1 MSQINLLPWREER
14 KKCRNQVFYGVL
26 CACMGVTSLGVLLV
40 HGVLLH
46 WQRTEQANIFYL
58 QSEIKKI
65 DHIIQEVSGLQ
76 AEKEELVKR
85 MQVINVLQS
94 QRFSLVRL
102 LDTMARITPEGLLLT
117 ELSRKINHI
126 QIQGVAD
133 TNASISTLLR
143 NLEQIECFV
152 QVKLSEISYHK
163 KQMGLIF
170 KIELEQDEAQDAG

>member
-1 MSQINLLPWREER
+1 MSQINLLPWRLEH
-14 KKCRNQVFYGVL
+14 KKCRNRVFYGML
-26 CACMGVTSLGVLLV
+26 CVCMGVTSFGVLLV

-46 WQRTEQANIFYL
+46 CQRTEQTNILYL

-65 DHIIQEVSGLQ
+65 DPVIQEISGL
-76 AEKEELVKR
+76 EVEREELIKH
-85 MQVINVLQS
+85 MQVIHALQS
-94 QRFSLVRL
+94 DRFSLVRL

-117 ELSRKINHI
+117 ELSRTINHI

-133 TNASISTLLR
+133 TNASISALLR

-163 KQMGLIF
+163 KQMGLVF
-170 KIELEQDEAQDAG
+170 KIEWEQDK